1 MAHGSTL
8 PHARGQSRAHS
19 AWRAAL
25 RRGVILG
32 SVTTLHLVT
41 VALVLRPMPPYRSA
55 RTAIHDDDEALH
67 LSFVA
72 RPDRPRPA
80 SSPPRPRRPRAM
92 HPAALVTTQPP
103 HTVIANPSASVPD
116 GDFGDYRS
124 AALDAGLR
132 DTQTSRVRLPG
143 SDAPL
148 RRGIQLRTA
157 PSLQQVV
164 RVMTTTSRC
173 KYERMKMEGS
183 ANQFV
188 TRQLV
193 ERALDADGCGPQ
205 TDHADAD
212 ADATTDAII
221 SRRAILDD

>member
-1 MAHGSTL
+1 MAHGSTRL
-8 PHARGQSRAHS
+8 YASGQSRMRHP

-32 SVTTLHLVT
+32 SVAALHLAT

-55 RTAIHDDDEALH
+55 RSAIANDDEALH

-72 RPDRPRPA
+72 RSASPPPRALRPRVV
-80 SSPPRPRRPRAM
+80 
-92 HPAALVTTQPP
+92 HPATWKAAPLPPGAATPP
-103 HTVIANPSASVPD
+103 HTVVLTRPASTSGGPD
-116 GDFGDYRS
+116 DYRS
-124 AALDAGLR
+124 AVLG
-132 DTQTSRVRLPG
+132 TSQPAPHVNLPG
-143 SDAPL
+143 ADAPL
-148 RRGIQLRTA
+148 RTGIQLRTA

-164 RVMTTTSRC
+164 RVMTTASRC
-173 KYERMKMEGS
+173 KYERMKMERS

-205 TDHADAD
+205 ATHATV
-212 ADATTDAII
+212 DATVDAI

>member
-1 MAHGSTL
+1 
-8 PHARGQSRAHS
+8 
-19 AWRAAL
+19 L

-32 SVTTLHLVT
+32 SVAALHLVT

-72 RPDRPRPA
+72 RPDIPRPA
-80 SSPPRPRRPRAM
+80 SPPPRPRRARAA
-92 HPAALVTTQPP
+92 HPAALMAVSLPPRAAIVTPP
-103 HTVIANPSASVPD
+103 ASVPD
-116 GDFGDYRS
+116 SSGDYRS
-124 AALDAGLR
+124 AALGAGLR
-132 DTQTSRVRLPG
+132 DAQPPPRVRLPG
-143 SDAPL
+143 SDAPP
-148 RRGIQLRTA
+148 RHGVQLRTA

-164 RVMTTTSRC
+164 RVMTTASRC
-173 KYERMKMEGS
+173 KYERMKMERS

-205 TDHADAD
+205 AAHTA
-212 ADATTDAII
+212 ADATIDAI
-221 SRRAILDD
+221 SRRAISDD